1 MVEAGGWV
9 MNVIRNIYEV
19 RFTNTYILLHIIY
32 YILPLTVIIVMTINV
47 VGLLQA
53 RQTLSKLLRQGSWDS
68 WDDLKNHKSVEL
80 VSRFKYV

>member
-1 MVEAGGWV
+1 MVEVGGWV

-19 RFTNTYILLHIIY
+19 RLPNTYILLYIIY

-53 RQTLSKLLRQGSWDS
+53 RQTLSKLLRQSS
-68 WDDLKNHKSVEL
+68 
-80 VSRFKYV
+80 

>member
-1 MVEAGGWV
+1 MVEVGGWV

-19 RFTNTYILLHIIY
+19 RLPNTYILLYIIY

-53 RQTLSKLLRQGSWDS
+53 RQTLSKLLRQSS
-68 WDDLKNHKSVEL
+68 WDDLNNHKSVEL

>member
-1 MVEAGGWV
+1 

-19 RFTNTYILLHIIY
+19 RLPNTYILLYIIY

-53 RQTLSKLLRQGSWDS
+53 RQTLSKLLRQSS
-68 WDDLKNHKSVEL
+68 
-80 VSRFKYV
+80 

>member
-1 MVEAGGWV
+1 

-19 RFTNTYILLHIIY
+19 RFPNTYILLHIIY

-53 RQTLSKLLRQGSWDS
+53 RQTLSKLLRQGSR
-68 WDDLKNHKSVEL
+68 DDLKNHKSVKL